1 MSTVPSATAPSETSS
16 SLWNIKNYLLLA
28 GVGIVVYIT
37 YRYFSRESIVYRYEA
52 HTDNRPDF
60 IKTHF
65 PHCTNINPTFPSEVP
80 GIIRIS
86 LENLSLPNPRNPL
99 ELIFIEYT
107 HDGKTFS
114 MPMTVVGNEAEAYVR
129 HLPYDEEV
137 DLQFKYQHSQT
148 AGLKLKVDQ
157 TFGIYQI
164 YIEGGNWKVDSH
176 PETPPQVVDKLN
188 FDYTADASLS
198 LSIDSSK
205 LQIDPSP
212 RRIKPESYYQLTN
225 TTSKVHVLF
234 LEIIGQNLVANPLE
248 LRLVIPITVFPQ
260 SAIALPQGFLKT
272 CWEHTYRSTHG
283 KEPPSNPKLT
293 IMDILDT
300 AAPDQL

>member
-1 MSTVPSATAPSETSS
+1 MSTVPSATAPSATSS

-65 PHCTNINPTFPSEVP
+65 PHCTNINPMFPSEVP

-86 LENLSLPNPRNPL
+86 LENLSLPKPRNPL

-129 HLPYDEEV
+129 HLPYSEEV
-137 DLQFKYQHSQT
+137 ELQFKYQNIQT
-148 AGLKLKVDQ
+148 AGLKLEVDQ

-176 PETPPQVVDKLN
+176 PEIPPQVVDKLN
-188 FDYTADASLS
+188 FDSDVDAPLS
-198 LSIDSSK
+198 LSINSSK
-205 LQIDPSP
+205 LETVRSNHTQPA
-212 RRIKPESYYQLTN
+212 SYYYFAN
-225 TTSKVHVLF
+225 TTSKMHVLF
-234 LEIIGQNLVANPLE
+234 LEIIGQNLVANPRE

-260 SAIALPQGFLKT
+260 SATALPQGFLKT

-293 IMDILDT
+293 IMDIVAT
-300 AAPDQL
+300 AASDQL